1 MRDCCDGGVV
11 MATDFRDRVEQR
23 LSANIHSS
31 HLHTLATSKIIIAC
45 NSKAARRIVVIV
57 VLVIVTK

>member
-1 MRDCCDGGVV
+1 

-45 NSKAARRIVVIV
+45 NFKAAIVVIV